1 VPPNTTATR
10 RPKSLPGVFRAGR
23 VGRRIHASRKNKRTN
38 PMEGHVMSK
47 FIYIYKGPATPMD
60 QFTEEQSAAQM
71 AAWGAW
77 MGKLGPALLDAGS
90 PFAAGTSVVDDGTV
104 AEASDLNGYSIV
116 EAENLEAAKALVDG
130 NPFLASR
137 NGKFSVEVFELVDMQ
152 M

>member
-1 VPPNTTATR
+1 M
-10 RPKSLPGVFRAGR
+10 KGQ
-23 VGRRIHASRKNKRTN
+23 
-38 PMEGHVMSK
+38 VMSK

-60 QFTEEQSAAQM
+60 QFTPEQSTEQM

-90 PFAAGTSVVDDGTV
+90 PFAASTSLVDDGSV

-116 EAENLEAAKALVDG
+116 EAENLDGAKALAAG
-130 NPFLASR
+130 HPFLSEGS
-137 NGKFSVEVFELVDMQ
+137 GKFRLEIFELADMQ